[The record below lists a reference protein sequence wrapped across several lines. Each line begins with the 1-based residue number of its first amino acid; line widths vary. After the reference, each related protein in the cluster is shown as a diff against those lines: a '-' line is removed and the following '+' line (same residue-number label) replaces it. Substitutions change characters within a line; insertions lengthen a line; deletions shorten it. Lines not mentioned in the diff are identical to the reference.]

1 MSYWKFRDFFHLSKW
16 RILAWTDG
24 FGLSSDRV
32 AAGGKTSRRADALW
46 WKLRTATCYLSSS
59 LEGDK
64 MIREAASGA
73 LSAIPVDTD
82 MLRQKQRMQ
91 ARGSP
96 TGVVEMV
103 ALEGRTPILK
113 DLLEPAVLDMPSD
126 QVLRRVG

>member
-1 MSYWKFRDFFHLSKW
+1 
-16 RILAWTDG
+16 
-24 FGLSSDRV
+24 
-32 AAGGKTSRRADALW
+32 
-46 WKLRTATCYLSSS
+46 
-59 LEGDK
+59 